1 MNMKRAKTIDDTHLW
16 ELKKLWEEKRRA
28 LGIPEP
34 PTDLAAIDR
43 EYRHRRLQQRG
54 PVTPREIGYYAAFT
68 STNPRLRFAF
78 HYPSDWQVRE
88 FDEEGYGE
96 VFILGPRDRENT
108 YNLALVVSVTPGKAQ
123 GGRFATLE
131 EMVANRLSRSQRLT
145 EFEVLSRVKG
155 ELASAE
161 AVELMISHKMPLPLA
176 GNRQE
181 VPLLERWIIAARKGW
196 FYELIYRVTAED
208 YYTYLDAFQTLV
220 RTFEFLDER
229 RDAHIFY
236 PLVTRVPAY
245 AVGEEQVGYEP
256 T

>member
-1 MNMKRAKTIDDTHLW
+1 MTQRYTIDDTELIEAKKEW
-16 ELKKLWEEKRRA
+16 ERRRKA

-54 PVTPREIGYYAAFT
+54 PVIPREIRYYTAFA
-68 STNPRLRFAF
+68 STNPHLRFAF

-88 FDEEGYGE
+88 VDEEGYGE

-108 YNLALVVSVTPGKAQ
+108 YNLALLVSVTPGKAQ

-161 AVELMISHKMPLPLA
+161 AVELMVSHKMPLLLA

-181 VPLLERWIIAARKGW
+181 IPLMERWIIAARKGW

-220 RTFEFLDER
+220 RTFEFVDER
-229 RDAHIFY
+229 RDANIFY
-236 PLVTRVPAY
+236 PLVTQSPTY
-245 AVGEEQVGYEP
+245 ALGEEQAGYEP

>member
-1 MNMKRAKTIDDTHLW
+1 MNIKRAKTIDDTHLW
-16 ELKKLWEEKRRA
+16 ELKRLWEEERRV

-54 PVTPREIGYYAAFT
+54 PVIPREIGYYAAFT
-68 STNPRLRFAF
+68 TTNPRLRFAF
-78 HYPSDWQVRE
+78 HYPSDWQARE
-88 FDEEGYGE
+88 FDEEGYDE
-96 VFILGPRDRENT
+96 VLILGPRDRENT
-108 YNLALVVSVTPGKAQ
+108 YNLALLVSVTPGKAQ

-131 EMVANRLSRSQRLT
+131 EMVVNRLNRSQRLT
-145 EFEVLSRVKG
+145 GFKVLSRVKG

-161 AVELMISHKMPLPLA
+161 AVEVMVSYNMPLLRA

-181 VPLLERWIIAARKGW
+181 IPLMERWIIAARKGW

-220 RTFEFLDER
+220 RTFDFLDER
-229 RDAHIFY
+229 RDARAFY
-236 PLVTRVPAY
+236 PLITQSPVY
-245 AVGEEQVGYEP
+245 AVHEEQSGYEP

>member
-1 MNMKRAKTIDDTHLW
+1 LW

-43 EYRHRRLQQRG
+43 EYRHQRLQQRG
-54 PVTPREIGYYAAFT
+54 LVIAREIRYYAAFT

-88 FDEEGYGE
+88 FDEEGYDE
-96 VFILGPRDRENT
+96 VLILGPRDRENT
-108 YNLALVVSVTPGKAQ
+108 CNLALLVSVTPGKAQ

-131 EMVANRLSRSQRLT
+131 EMVVNRLNRSQRLT
-145 EFEVLSRVKG
+145 EFKVLSRVKG

-161 AVELMISHKMPLPLA
+161 AVELMVSY
-176 GNRQE
+176 N
-181 VPLLERWIIAARKGW
+181 VPLLRTGTRQEIPLMERWIVAARKGW

-208 YYTYLDAFQTLV
+208 YYTYLDAFRTLV
-220 RTFEFLDER
+220 RTFEFVDER
-229 RDAHIFY
+229 QDANIFY
-236 PLVTRVPAY
+236 PLVTQSPTDAL
-245 AVGEEQVGYEP
+245 GEEQAGYEP
-256 T
+256 M